1 MADTLAF
8 EQEPTHSGTSKTP
21 IYGALI
27 LALVGIVLLLAT
39 AGSLLQVVAATLTL
53 GLVAAALA
61 LCVKWQ
67 PEVITVRE
75 EIPVPVPEPV
85 AEPVPETNLQEQPLA
100 PDPMLISHLDDLRN
114 NVEVILEEM
123 GEAGKLAKA

>member
-1 MADTLAF
+1 M
-8 EQEPTHSGTSKTP
+8 
-21 IYGALI
+21 
-27 LALVGIVLLLAT
+27 LLAT
-39 AGSLLQVVAATLTL
+39 AASLLQVVAATLTL
-53 GLVAAALA
+53 GLVASAFT

-123 GEAGKLAKA
+123 GEAGKLAKASGAKVTHSASCISD

>member
-1 MADTLAF
+1 MANTLAF

-75 EIPVPVPEPV
+75 EIPVPTPGPV
-85 AEPVPETNLQEQPLA
+85 SYT
-100 PDPMLISHLDDLRN
+100 HLTLPTTPY
-114 NVEVILEEM
+114 V
-123 GEAGKLAKA
+123 